1 MQILFSI
8 IELPIFEL
16 ENPLVD
22 VSSIPGD
29 TTSNFGTIRSN
40 FPAYLFCLK
49 RPDLQNG
56 NRAVNSICCP
66 FSLPR

>member
-22 VSSIPGD
+22 VSSIPED

-40 FPAYLFCLK
+40 FPACLFCLK
-49 RPDLQNG
+49 RPGLQDG
-56 NRAVNSICCP
+56 NRAANSIYCP
-66 FSLPR
+66 SSRPR